1 MEGGRAGAGVGRL
14 AEGAR
19 GRGGRAARGGRARMG
34 GVAPRRGHEHAPA
47 LGRAATGPAA
57 GAERVQ
63 ARGEDMDRAQGAQ
76 VPEGAAVLGGG
87 GGAGTRAAERAE
99 GTAQQDEAARQ
110 GGAAEQGQEQ
120 HQQAGDQGF
129 IRTHLSHPAFG
140 GCGRRDA
147 DRMFVHGL
155 FLRRVRMGDKEKKLF

>member
-14 AEGAR
+14 TEWAR
-19 GRGGRAARGGRARMG
+19 GRGRGAARGGRARMG
-34 GVAPRRGHEHAPA
+34 GVAARRGDEHAPA
-47 LGRAATGPAA
+47 FGRAAAGPAA

-63 ARGEDMDRAQGAQ
+63 ARGEGMDRAQGAK
-76 VPEGAAVLGGG
+76 VPQGAAMLGGG
-87 GGAGTRAAERAE
+87 GGTGARAAERAE
-99 GTAQQDEAARQ
+99 GAAQQREAARQ

-129 IRTHLSHPAFG
+129 IRTHLSRPAFG
-140 GCGRRDA
+140 GGGRRGA

-155 FLRRVRMGDKEKKLF
+155 FLYRDSTGGKEKKGF